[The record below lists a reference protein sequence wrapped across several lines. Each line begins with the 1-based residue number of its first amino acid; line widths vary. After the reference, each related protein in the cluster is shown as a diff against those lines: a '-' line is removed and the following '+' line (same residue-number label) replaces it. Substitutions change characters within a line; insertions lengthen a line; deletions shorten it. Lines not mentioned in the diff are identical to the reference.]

1 MGTSILL
8 ILVVIGISIAPL
20 SIILTTGSI
29 SVSTVDALCSPG
41 MLERNADCNLTY
53 VTPACQSGGADST
66 FCNEAD
72 LFALQVIGARCG
84 AGNCTA
90 EEQNFVNKLQGATVA
105 PTTCN
110 KWSDFFFNFLTCGG
124 RQIAVWIGSILIW
137 LTGWLL
143 GTAGILFNWVI
154 DYTIAQQM
162 YTSIQDGVN
171 TGWSAF
177 RDFSNIVIIGM
188 FTFIAI
194 SMILGIESFGAKRMV
209 ARVLIIA
216 VLINFSLLFT
226 RIIIES
232 SNFVARQFYNAAS
245 LQATPT
251 GNVTGVSSGTAPVQS
266 QFAAGISG
274 RFAQLMGVASFGD
287 SKDALWKISEKTDN
301 GFIALLQG
309 LLTATVFIAAALTF
323 LYGAFLLIARA
334 ILFIFLLVVSAL
346 AFASYLIPK
355 WGDQYWSMWWE
366 SLLRNAIFAPLLF
379 LMLWATLEVGGA
391 LAVTG
396 SQGSLGGLL
405 ADPAKAGNINALFSY
420 LIILGMLYASI
431 KFASSFSTKIAGFG
445 TASLGTSAAL
455 VFGSKIAGFAGR
467 NLIGRGAA
475 ALQRGTQGDLS
486 EARREAARLDSA
498 LQLDKKFNKLS
509 PSELRKRERGVLD
522 ANRKAQNLAKDANL
536 YGAISKGTFDAAGT
550 KLGGKV
556 LKALGA
562 DALAG
567 GKAESFG
574 ARSDRIAKEASKK
587 AESLALSD
595 SDKSTMRDQMHD
607 DQKNAKEQLEVAKK
621 TLEEIRK
628 TPEHQTQNAIKS
640 AAEQELKAIGKK
652 AENDIQGM
660 VKRGESEESIKQRI
674 ADRNTALKMQTT
686 KIEEAHSKIT
696 ALEQKGGVLKDF
708 EAAAKKASSLSD
720 KAIEETIKSSSDS
733 ANKAGADAAANFAA
747 GWWGSADSTIANN
760 ARDVF
765 NKNRKTATRRDFAKW
780 LREAENGDKSGGKG
794 KGGEDKDEKG
804 H

>member
-1 MGTSILL
+1 MKFRSTLTNWRMGTSILL

-309 LLTATVFIAAALTF
+309 LLTATVFISAALTF

-366 SLLRNAIFAPLLF
+366 SLLRNAIFAPLLL
-379 LMLWATLEVGGA
+379 LMIWATLQVG
-391 LAVTG
+391 
-396 SQGSLGGLL
+396 
-405 ADPAKAGNINALFSY
+405 
-420 LIILGMLYASI
+420 
-431 KFASSFSTKIAGFG
+431 
-445 TASLGTSAAL
+445 
-455 VFGSKIAGFAGR
+455 R
-467 NLIGRGAA
+467 
-475 ALQRGTQGDLS
+475 
-486 EARREAARLDSA
+486 
-498 LQLDKKFNKLS
+498 
-509 PSELRKRERGVLD
+509 
-522 ANRKAQNLAKDANL
+522 
-536 YGAISKGTFDAAGT
+536 
-550 KLGGKV
+550 
-556 LKALGA
+556 
-562 DALAG
+562 
-567 GKAESFG
+567 
-574 ARSDRIAKEASKK
+574 
-587 AESLALSD
+587 
-595 SDKSTMRDQMHD
+595 
-607 DQKNAKEQLEVAKK
+607 
-621 TLEEIRK
+621 
-628 TPEHQTQNAIKS
+628 
-640 AAEQELKAIGKK
+640 
-652 AENDIQGM
+652 
-660 VKRGESEESIKQRI
+660 
-674 ADRNTALKMQTT
+674 
-686 KIEEAHSKIT
+686 
-696 ALEQKGGVLKDF
+696 
-708 EAAAKKASSLSD
+708 
-720 KAIEETIKSSSDS
+720 
-733 ANKAGADAAANFAA
+733 
-747 GWWGSADSTIANN
+747 
-760 ARDVF
+760 
-765 NKNRKTATRRDFAKW
+765 
-780 LREAENGDKSGGKG
+780 
-794 KGGEDKDEKG
+794 
-804 H
+804 